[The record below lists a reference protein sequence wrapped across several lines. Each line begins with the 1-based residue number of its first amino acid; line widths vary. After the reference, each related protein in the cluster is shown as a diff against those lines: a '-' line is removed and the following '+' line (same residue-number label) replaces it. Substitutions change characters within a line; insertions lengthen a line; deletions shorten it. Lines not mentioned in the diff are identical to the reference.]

1 MPDSPE
7 RRAGRDRR
15 AEPRFRVKQPAMLL
29 SKAAGTASVQVL
41 DIGRFGLRVSIPF
54 RLSLGDEVE
63 IRLPDTTVLGV
74 VRNCRCIRAIEF
86 HVGIE
91 IRHDDPSGETALDR
105 SAILRKATI
114 LNRGLGIDRRAGR

>member
-1 MPDSPE
+1 
-7 RRAGRDRR
+7 
-15 AEPRFRVKQPAMLL
+15 MLL